1 MRSMP
6 RQTSTRQT
14 VALSAQLVE
23 LDGVAPAEI
32 KLLPD
37 GAFRSSRDHRPADVA
52 AWVMNGEAAQAIL
65 SAQGALQSRFL
76 IDYEHQ
82 TLRSEQNGKPAPA
95 AGWSGRLE
103 WRGGDGLYAVDLQW
117 TEAAL
122 AAIAAKEYRYISPV
136 IRYHPKTG
144 VITAVP
150 MAALVNYP
158 ALDGLNDLAAAAAGL
173 FPDTSEDDPMDEQ
186 MLALLRHLLKLPD
199 TALAA
204 DIALELEK
212 LKAQIDGSATGLAAL
227 LAAKDGEIAALT
239 AKADALPDPAK
250 YVPVEVFNELQ
261 DKLAALSGQSLED
274 KVVALIEAN
283 DKKILGPNDKAYLIE
298 LGKSDMTKLQ
308 GALDARQ
315 PMAGHP
321 MAALA
326 GMQTGGKAPNSDNNI
341 GPTADELAV
350 CKALGVAPAAFQ
362 ATKEDKQ

>member
-1 MRSMP
+1 MRPMP
-6 RQTSTRQT
+6 RQTSRHQT

-65 SAQGALQSRFL
+65 AAQGALHSRFL

-103 WRGGDGLYAVDLQW
+103 WREGDGLYATDLQW

-136 IRYHPKTG
+136 IRYNPKTG

-158 ALDGLNDLAAAAAGL
+158 ALDGLNDLAAAAACL
-173 FPDTSEDDPMDEQ
+173 FPDTPEDDPMDEQ
-186 MLALLRHLLKLPD
+186 LLALLRHLLKLPES
-199 TALAA
+199 ALAA
-204 DIALELEK
+204 DIVGELEK
-212 LKAQIDGSATGLAAL
+212 LKAHVDGSATGLAAL

-239 AKADALPDPAK
+239 AKADALPDPARF
-250 YVPVEVFNELQ
+250 VPVDVFNELQ
-261 DKLAALSGQSLED
+261 DKLAALSGQSLDER
-274 KVVALIEAN
+274 VEQLIEDAVN
-283 DKKILGPNDKAYLIE
+283 AHKVFGPKDKAWLIE
-298 LGKSDMTKLQ
+298 LGKKDLAALQ
-308 GALDARQ
+308 GCLDSRQ
-315 PMAGHP
+315 PL
-321 MAALA
+321 AALA
-326 GMQTGGKAPNSDNNI
+326 GMQTGGKAPNPDHNT

-350 CKALGVAPAAFQ
+350 CKALGVAPEAFT